1 MSTDSAKL
9 CDGYWFSDWLDR
21 RRFTDSDIAERLG
34 VSPATIW
41 RWKKSPDQLATT
53 VILALRAIDDADI
66 AERVKASN
74 GGK

>member
-1 MSTDSAKL
+1 MSAEPTQF
-9 CDGYWFSDWLDR
+9 CDGDWFSAWLDR
-21 RRFTDSDIAERLG
+21 RRFTDSDIADRLG

-41 RWKKSPDQLATT
+41 RWKKSPEQLAMT

-66 AERVKASN
+66 AERVKASS